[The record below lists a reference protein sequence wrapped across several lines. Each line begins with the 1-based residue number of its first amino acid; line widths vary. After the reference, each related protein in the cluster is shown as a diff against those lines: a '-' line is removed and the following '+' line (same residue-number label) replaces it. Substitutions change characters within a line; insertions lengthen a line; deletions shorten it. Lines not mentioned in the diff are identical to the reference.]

1 MTKKVH
7 DNKNVVQEVN
17 LVVPQFSYMILIGSI
32 ATTYKIMVIMIIM
45 MIIIVIT
52 NIIIMM
58 MMMIMLDYNLLFLSC
73 WSLHISD
80 IELLWFS

>member
-1 MTKKVH
+1 MIIKTLFKRLT
-7 DNKNVVQEVN
+7 NY

-32 ATTYKIMVIMIIM
+32 ATIYKIIIIIVIM
-45 MIIIVIT
+45 MIIIVIR

-58 MMMIMLDYNLLFLSC
+58 MMIMLDDNLLFLSC